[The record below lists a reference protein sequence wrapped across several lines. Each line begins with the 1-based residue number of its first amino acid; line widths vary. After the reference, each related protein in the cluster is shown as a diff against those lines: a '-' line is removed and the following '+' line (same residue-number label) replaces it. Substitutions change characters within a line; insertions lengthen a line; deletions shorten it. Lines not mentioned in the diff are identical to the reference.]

1 MSTPSGYRDLDELFA
16 QLAQSGFRARFK
28 LRGKELSY
36 FRRHGIDKVLEHAA
50 DFIAKRLAP
59 ARPANDGKQTPM
71 RGHPVFLA
79 QHATGTCCRGCLK
92 KWHYIEKGIELSDED
107 RRYVLSVIEKWLTD
121 QNLRAPADIEQPT
134 RPRPGNNKLP
144 GF

>member
-1 MSTPSGYRDLDELFA
+1 MSTTSGYRDLDELFA

-28 LRGKELSY
+28 LRGNELRY
-36 FRRHGIDKVLEHAA
+36 LRRLGIDKVLEHAA
-50 DFIAKRLAP
+50 DFTEKRLAP
-59 ARPANDGKQTPM
+59 AHPANDGKQTPM

-92 KWHYIEKGIELSDED
+92 KWHFIEKGYELSVED

-121 QNLRAPADIEQPT
+121 QDAQAL
-134 RPRPGNNKLP
+134 
-144 GF
+144 